1 MNTCTPN
8 ARCADCPNQS
18 KRLFCNL
25 SEKAMGHFDSICTT
39 LRYAGGTAFIHEG
52 DRCDAVYMVCAG
64 RVKLSVTSRD
74 GKTLILRVA
83 GAGDALGLSAALS
96 EGIYELTA
104 ETLEPCQVKVVRRA
118 ALMDFLARYPEASVQ
133 AARSVSQD
141 YRSAFDDARRFAL
154 AGSSAGRLARLLLD
168 WRHEGPAAGQMDA
181 NVKVPFTHE
190 ELACMTATTRETVTR
205 TLGRFRKDNLISIK
219 GISLTLLQPQALERL
234 AAC

>member
-1 MNTCTPN
+1 MNN
-8 ARCADCPNQS
+8 SCANCPNQE

-25 SEKAMGHFDSICTT
+25 GEKAMAHFESISTT
-39 LRYAGGTAFIHEG
+39 VRYAGGIALIREG
-52 DRCDAVYMVCAG
+52 DRCDSIFLVCSG

-96 EGIYELTA
+96 EGIFELTA
-104 ETLEPCQVKVVRRA
+104 ETLEPCQMKVVRRQ
-118 ALMDFLARYPEASVQ
+118 ALMDFLARFPEASVQ

-154 AGSSAGRLARLLLD
+154 SGSSAGRLARLLLD
-168 WRHEGPAAGQMDA
+168 WRHEITAGGQMDSH
-181 NVKVPFTHE
+181 VKVPFTHE